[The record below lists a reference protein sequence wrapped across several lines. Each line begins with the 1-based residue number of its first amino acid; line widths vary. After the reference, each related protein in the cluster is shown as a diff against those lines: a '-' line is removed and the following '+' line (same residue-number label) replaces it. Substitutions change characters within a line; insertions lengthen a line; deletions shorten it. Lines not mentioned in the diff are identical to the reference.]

1 MKSRLCEIC
10 SIRVPLFLGPM
21 MQVSTAPLVAAF
33 CQAGGL
39 GCLASAGLEE
49 NRFRREVEE
58 IRNQTS
64 GPFAVNIAW
73 TAPGAQEVMTWC
85 LAESIGIVISSAG
98 CPEASLT
105 RLKEKGLTVLQVV
118 ANVDQARY
126 AEGLGVDGVITKGY
140 ESGGLNA
147 RQAVASLPL
156 IPMVADAVS
165 IPVIAAGGIADG
177 RGVAAAFALGAE
189 GVLMGTRFLASQECP
204 IHRNYKE
211 ALLQGSDTD
220 TIEAHFKRFSVR
232 LWKNPAAL
240 NLSGEE
246 PLWEKMADFSR
257 GDDAINKVWS
267 AGQVTGLITRCPSV
281 QEIFEDIIT
290 GFREASR
297 RLQKISSS
305 SI

>member
-1 MKSRLCEIC
+1 MPGLSRFVGESL
-10 SIRVPLFLGPM
+10 PP
-21 MQVSTAPLVAAF
+21 
-33 CQAGGL
+33 GG
-39 GCLASAGLEE
+39 G
-49 NRFRREVEE
+49 
-58 IRNQTS
+58 RNQKPDL

-85 LAESIGIVISSAG
+85 LAESIGVVISSAG

-118 ANVDQARY
+118 ANVDQARL

-165 IPVIAAGGIADG
+165 IPVLAAGGIADG

-204 IHRNYKE
+204 IHPNYKE
-211 ALLQGSDTD
+211 AILHGSDTD
-220 TIEAHFKRFSVR
+220 TIDAQFQRFSVR
-232 LWKNPAAL
+232 LWKNQAAL

-246 PLWEKMADFSR
+246 PLWETMADFSR
-257 GDDAINKVWS
+257 GDDALNKVWS
-267 AGQVTGLITRCPSV
+267 VGQVAGLINRCPSV
-281 QEIFEDIIT
+281 QEIFEEIIT
-290 GFREASR
+290 GFREASY
-297 RLQKISSS
+297 RLQKNLSLFI
-305 SI
+305 

>member
-21 MQVSTAPLVAAF
+21 RLVSTAPLVAAF

-39 GCLASAGLEE
+39 GCLASAGLSEK
-49 NRFRREVEE
+49 RFRLEVEE
-58 IRNQTS
+58 IRKQTS
-64 GPFAVNIAW
+64 SPFAVNIAW
-73 TAPGAQEVMTWC
+73 TTPGAQKVMAWC
-85 LAESIGIVISSAG
+85 LAESIGVVISSAG
-98 CPEASLT
+98 CPEAGLS

-118 ANVDQARY
+118 ANVDQARN

-177 RGVAAAFALGAE
+177 RGVAAALALGAE

-204 IHRNYKE
+204 IHPNYKE
-211 ALLQGSDTD
+211 AILRGSDTD
-220 TIEAHFKRFSVR
+220 TIDAQFQRFSVR
-232 LWKNPAAL
+232 LWKNPTAL

-246 PLWEKMADFSR
+246 PLWEAMADFSR

-267 AGQVTGLITRCPSV
+267 VGQVAGLITRCPSV

-290 GFREASR
+290 GFREASS
-297 RLQKISSS
+297 RLQKISSLS
-305 SI
+305 T